1 VVSVL
6 KESDLQLL
14 GKPKLNNI
22 IYETNRDFEIE
33 GPLPLEI
40 SNDIRIIKDAD
51 EQTTEA
57 IVVLKIDIF
66 AARELAEV
74 PLKLS
79 IEIEGC
85 FKWTNELQENKEL
98 LDILLRQNAPAILY
112 SYLRP
117 IITLITVEANLPPLV
132 LPLINFLD

>member
-1 VVSVL
+1 M
-6 KESDLQLL
+6 KESGLQLL
-14 GKPKLNNI
+14 GKPKLNSI
-22 IYETNRDFEIE
+22 IYETNRDFKIE
-33 GPLPLEI
+33 GPLSLEI
-40 SNDIRIIKDAD
+40 SNDIRIIKDKD
-51 EQTTEA
+51 EQTNEA

-66 AARELAEV
+66 AAREITEV
-74 PLKLS
+74 PFKLS

-98 LDILLRQNAPAILY
+98 LDILLRQNAPAIIY

-132 LPLINFLD
+132 MPLINFRD

>member
-1 VVSVL
+1 MVSVL

-74 PLKLS
+74 PLKLN

-85 FKWTNELQENKEL
+85 FKWTKELQENKEL